1 MAITNAQQYKQLLAQ
16 GGRTGFRGGGQDA
29 GKDSDFKLS
38 GTTARKQNTRPNK
51 PAKNQTFG
59 YDEAGVNQGP
69 GVTAKDREIIGGGL
83 TTQRSRFVDRRNY
96 PKMKLG
102 LFDILTGG
110 KATKKFVDFSSAINR
125 PYFYDKVI
133 KAGRLDPKKFGISYY
148 NLDEYTDDQLEEA
161 YKKYNRARLS
171 NEIDAYGNP
180 IMGGDGMYSDGAVLP
195 KEGILTA
202 DAADAIDPI
211 EDKDEII
218 NYRLLADGGR
228 AAFADGST
236 YDEAGLNEVKST
248 KQDRMIIGGQGDDEP
263 KGFIKPKGPPMGQGS
278 DKIRNN
284 PNLFGNMRL
293 ANNNL
298 FDKKMLEQLGLIN
311 DENEDMKVAGLNQEQ
326 VDYLNQVGNKV
337 INVSPEGGSL
347 FTYDSPTNIKK
358 QIEKLNP
365 ESDSLGFTGFSFDP
379 DKIVEGDK
387 GTYATDQDVKNYMK
401 SNFPKLTTDG
411 RKIGLAEGG
420 MPYEGGIMDLE
431 TSRQQYGLGKLVKK
445 ITRGVKKIA
454 KSPIGKMALLYA
466 GTAGLGAFGA
476 GAAKA
481 GSGFSIFSPGNV
493 LKNVVSSGKNL
504 GLLKRLTG
512 VGKDGTDLFSRVGPL
527 SNLGIGTGI
536 LGISALSG
544 LMTKQDE
551 DDDDELYAGA
561 DLPFPVDYYL
571 SGKYTPNRR
580 LAAEGG
586 SMDEPVAK
594 KTMPLL
600 DMDGQEMDL
609 RAEGGFVPLGRMEK
623 ADDVPARLS
632 KNEFVFTAEAVRNAG
647 EGDVDKGAE
656 VMYNMMKNLESGG
669 EVSEESQGLE
679 GAREMFQTSQR
690 LEEVI

>member
-38 GTTARKQNTRPNK
+38 GTTARKQNTRLNQ
-51 PAKNQTFG
+51 PAKNNTG
-59 YDEAGVNQGP
+59 SYDEAGVNQGP
-69 GVTAKDREIIGGGL
+69 GVTDKDREIIGGGL

-96 PKMKLG
+96 PKIKLG
-102 LFDILTGG
+102 VFDILTGG

-125 PYFYDKVI
+125 PYFINEVI
-133 KAGRLDPKKFGISYY
+133 RAGRIPGLNYGTLADMSQ
-148 NLDEYTDDQLEEA
+148 DELEEA
-161 YKKYNRARLS
+161 YQKYNRARLS

-195 KEGILTA
+195 KEGILAA

-211 EDKDEII
+211 EDEDQII

-228 AAFADGST
+228 AAFAG
-236 YDEAGLNEVKST
+236 
-248 KQDRMIIGGQGDDEP
+248 
-263 KGFIKPKGPPMGQGS
+263 GS
-278 DKIRNN
+278 DMGTVADSKGNVGSGKGGYQGGGTGPVQDKSSEGQTSMNDAVIMMNKMKNQNLKEITN
-284 PNLFGNMRL
+284 PNLIEKFPYALRAIDL
-293 ANNNL
+293 VNL
-298 FDKKMLEQLGLIN
+298 DKMMAKKNLNTITTDD
-311 DENEDMKVAGLNQEQ
+311 DENETVVSLGMDGPSQTVVSSGMDGPSSTVYSLDMDGPETISLGSGLAENAKQDIIENKQLGAESLSEAEAELMNQGI
-326 VDYLNQVGNKV
+326 LPAKA
-337 INVSPEGGSL
+337 EGG
-347 FTYDSPTNIKK
+347 
-358 QIEKLNP
+358 
-365 ESDSLGFTGFSFDP
+365 
-379 DKIVEGDK
+379 
-387 GTYATDQDVKNYMK
+387 
-401 SNFPKLTTDG
+401 
-411 RKIGLAEGG
+411 RIGLMEGG

-431 TSRQQYGLGKLVKK
+431 TSRQQYGLGKLVRK

-454 KSPIGKMALLYA
+454 KSPIGKAALLYF
-466 GTAGLGAFGA
+466 GGKGLMSLGSGA
-476 GAAKA
+476 GP
-481 GSGFSIFSPGNV
+481 GSIFS
-493 LKNVVSSGKNL
+493 K
-504 GLLKRLTG
+504 
-512 VGKDGTDLFSRVGPL
+512 LFGANNTMKGFANISTAKMP
-527 SNLGIGTGI
+527 GI
-536 LGISALSG
+536 LGKLGLTKGYGSMMPTALGGIAASTLG
-544 LMTKQDE
+544 SYFLTPK
-551 DDDDELYAGA
+551 DDDDDNELYAGA
-561 DLPFPVDYYL
+561 DIADPRFIMAN
-571 SGKYTPNRR
+571 NRDFTNTR
-580 LAAEGG
+580 LLAEGG
-586 SMDEPVAK
+586 STEEKEPVAK